1 MQPVLYNLVL
11 QERLEKLSTFSQRI
25 HDNNYYQRFSY
36 SVKGTTDI
44 SKWDDAVGSLVHTSG
59 FKRFGDYVAESSSS
73 FAGGS
78 NPETPISGIS
88 SVTSIKN
95 LVNFIETDRIHDF
108 DLVREDSVGSCSK
121 NVFFDGKII
130 SDYFRS
136 DKNRSVTIDDFSGE
150 FRSDPNLDVFVVI
163 DSFFGNTIRTCKYLV
178 EMYNTKTNSYE
189 VANFLLVHNN
199 FQVFI
204 NDYTGTYNNNP
215 FGRLSAQL
223 ESGQIE
229 IRFAPYD
236 PDNNVY
242 LKVYRTAIRDDFSN
256 NETTSL
262 GYLDRIGFTTTFTG
276 TPGVPK
282 KLVSITTTQYE
293 SYGFIISNGHILC
306 K

>member
-1 MQPVLYNLVL
+1 MIVSSEIL
-11 QERLEKLSTFSQRI
+11 LE
-25 HDNNYYQRFSY
+25 H
-36 SVKGTTDI
+36 V
-44 SKWDDAVGSLVHTSG
+44 
-59 FKRFGDYVAESSSS
+59 
-73 FAGGS
+73 
-78 NPETPISGIS
+78 
-88 SVTSIKN
+88 SI
-95 LVNFIETDRIHDF
+95 LLR
-108 DLVREDSVGSCSK
+108 C
-121 NVFFDGKII
+121 
-130 SDYFRS
+130 
-136 DKNRSVTIDDFSGE
+136 
-150 FRSDPNLDVFVVI
+150 
-163 DSFFGNTIRTCKYLV
+163 TIRRQ
-178 EMYNTKTNSYE
+178 NSYE

-229 IRFAPYD
+229 IRFAPYN

-282 KLVSITTTQYE
+282 KLVSIDIDKYE
-293 SYGFIISNGHILC
+293 SYGFMDQMGTFSANSILPVEVLISNLLKDLLLMILI
-306 K
+306 